1 MTSNLGSDL
10 ILRGESI
17 AAVRDQIMELLHRT
31 FKPEF
36 LNRIDE
42 TLLFERLDRD
52 AIRNIVGIQLSRLEK
67 RLIRRGVNVKF
78 TDALVGYIA
87 EVGYDP
93 AYGARPVKRA
103 IQTYIENPLAR
114 FMLEG
119 EYTALTID
127 YNGEQ
132 VVISG

>member
-1 MTSNLGSDL
+1 MK
-10 ILRGESI
+10 
-17 AAVRDQIMELLHRT
+17 VT
-31 FKPEF
+31 F
-36 LNRIDE
+36 
-42 TLLFERLDRD
+42 
-52 AIRNIVGIQLSRLEK
+52 S
-67 RLIRRGVNVKF
+67 
-78 TDALVGYIA
+78 DALVDYIA

-119 EYTALTID
+119 EYTALKID
-127 YNGEQ
+127 YDGEQ